1 VSLKVN
7 PRWGQG
13 RSLGFIDKHDREWSH
28 RLTTAVGPT
37 IYFGSR
43 CDSRGAFRTPPM
55 TDIRWRRAVK
65 LGVKCPRCGRDGGW
79 EPRLDNE
86 GNRDGYYCRYVE
98 CEGVVLEDLFRDV
111 HDAYLNH
118 FTLAVFAV
126 YPEP

>member
-55 TDIRWRRAVK
+55 TDIS
-65 LGVKCPRCGRDGGW
+65 LQIGS
-79 EPRLDNE
+79 EH
-86 GNRDGYYCRYVE
+86 
-98 CEGVVLEDLFRDV
+98 VVLGRHHACEFAR
-111 HDAYLNH
+111 
-118 FTLAVFAV
+118 TILALCG
-126 YPEP
+126 EEQ